1 MDSKKIIK
9 ISAILVIVAGV
20 TFGTI
25 KLLKYLRT
33 RSGDPQK
40 NNRKIL
46 VKRLN
51 IE

>member
-9 ISAILVIVAGV
+9 ISAILVVIAGV
-20 TFGTI
+20 TFGAI
-25 KLLKYLRT
+25 KLVKYLRT

-40 NNRKIL
+40 NNRRIV

-51 IE
+51 IF